1 MEFISTEEDG
11 VIQMVTL
18 DEFCEVSLHTVRKK
32 LLSQKSNIELLPLV
46 FENVFMIKLTTVQLT
61 TAGNEKK
68 SATIL
73 AVSSQ

>member
-1 MEFISTEEDG
+1 
-11 VIQMVTL
+11 
-18 DEFCEVSLHTVRKK
+18 
-32 LLSQKSNIELLPLV
+32 
-46 FENVFMIKLTTVQLT
+46 MIKLTTVQLT